1 VILNTASSRRL
12 TATKMRRSSFPF
24 HFRLVNLS
32 ENIRAFSSIITDRKR
47 ARRLMNRGDPVIVS

>member
-1 VILNTASSRRL
+1 MTSSRIL

-32 ENIRAFSSIITDRKR
+32 ENIRTLRSIITDRKR
-47 ARRLMNRGDPVIVS
+47 ARRLMNRGDPAIMS